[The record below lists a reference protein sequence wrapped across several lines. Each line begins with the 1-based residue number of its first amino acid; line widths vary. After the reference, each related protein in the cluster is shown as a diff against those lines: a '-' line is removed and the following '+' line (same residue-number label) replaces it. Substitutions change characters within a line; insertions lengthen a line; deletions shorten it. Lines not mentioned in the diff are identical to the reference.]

1 MVLVLSFLVV
11 SCRGWAR
18 SGSWKKKAALVRWL
32 DFFSSYGCDRLA
44 TVWRRGFLTSSDC
57 NKTTSRCVYG
67 MDSIGVVRLDVA
79 QAVRLLMR

>member
-11 SCRGWAR
+11 SCRGWAC
-18 SGSWKKKAALVRWL
+18 SGSWEKKAGLVLWQE
-32 DFFSSYGCDRLA
+32 FSLLVDV

-57 NKTTSRCVYG
+57 NKTDSRCVYE
-67 MDSIGVVRLDVA
+67 MDSIGVVRFDVA